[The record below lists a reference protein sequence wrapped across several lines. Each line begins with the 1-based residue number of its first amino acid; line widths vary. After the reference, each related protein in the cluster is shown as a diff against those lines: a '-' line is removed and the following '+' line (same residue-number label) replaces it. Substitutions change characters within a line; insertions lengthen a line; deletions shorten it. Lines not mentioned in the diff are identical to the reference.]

1 MRPYILAETNY
12 KSTKDQ
18 RFDVAILP
26 WGATEAHNY
35 HLPYGSDT
43 IEADSISAESAR
55 VAWEQGARVIVLPTI
70 PYGVNTG
77 QQDIFLDMNMYPST
91 QMVVLTDI
99 IEVLDRQGV
108 NKLAIL
114 NCHGGNDFRQ
124 IIRELGIQFPDMF
137 LCQVNFYQI
146 LDKDKYFDE
155 DGDHADEMET
165 SMLLYLHPELVLPK
179 NEAGDG
185 NAKKFTIE
193 ALNQKWAWAERKWS
207 EITEDTGI
215 GNPKNATAE
224 KGKLYFEDLTRKI
237 GEFLVELASTD
248 PDQMYC

>member
-18 RFDVAILP
+18 KYDVAILP

-77 QQDIFLDMNMYPST
+77 QHDILLDMNIYPST

-99 IEVLDRQGV
+99 IEVLDRQGI
-108 NKLAIL
+108 NKLVIL

-137 LCQVNFYQI
+137 LCQVNFYQA
-146 LDKDKYFDE
+146 LDKEKYFDE

-185 NAKKFTIE
+185 NAKRFTIE
-193 ALNQKWAWAERKWS
+193 ALNQNWAWAERKWS
-207 EITEDTGI
+207 EVTEDTGI
-215 GNPKNATAE
+215 GNPKNATAQ
-224 KGKLYFEDLTRKI
+224 KGKLYFEDLTKTI
-237 GEFLVELASTD
+237 GDFLVELAGTD
-248 PDQMYC
+248 LDKMYK